1 MAIQEL
7 ARTDVVSASPDTP
20 AGDLAQQMRDE
31 NVGSVVVTDGDQP
44 VGIVTDRDL
53 TLRVLADGGAGD
65 HTAADVMTTDLC
77 TVAPETGFYEAA
89 TTMSEHGVRRLP
101 VCDDQDDLVGIIS
114 IDDMT
119 ELLAEESQRLA
130 SVVQAQ
136 RPSY

>member
-1 MAIQEL
+1 
-7 ARTDVVSASPDTP
+7 
-20 AGDLAQQMRDE
+20 
-31 NVGSVVVTDGDQP
+31 
-44 VGIVTDRDL
+44 
-53 TLRVLADGGAGD
+53 
-65 HTAADVMTTDLC
+65 MTTDLC